1 MDRQEFD
8 AWEKRI
14 AMRADRLW
22 QDAGRPEGP
31 RDRFVEDAREL
42 VAIEENP
49 HATTMDPDEAAEPVI
64 EEASLVANLGEFPSY
79 SDRQGEMP
87 LFPEEEDSDTASRDV
102 TDKRRSAE

>member
-1 MDRQEFD
+1 MDSQEFE

-49 HATTMDPDEAAEPVI
+49 HATTINPDEAAEPVI

-79 SDRQGEMP
+79 SDRQGEVP
-87 LFPEEEDSDTASRDV
+87 QFPEQEDAEPVSRD
-102 TDKRRSAE
+102 TMDKRRSAE